1 MLTVESIP
9 IVKIEV
15 GPHRQRS
22 EGEDEELQELTASM
36 RRVGVLVPIIV
47 VPKDDRFLLVA
58 GHRRIAAATAAGLAE
73 VPAIVR
79 AGNEA
84 ENAEVSFAENFFRR
98 DLSPIEQAAAIRECL
113 DTGIM
118 NIEELAKGFN
128 RTEQWITA
136 QANLTT
142 WAPEVLHAIHN
153 KRISVS
159 AGRNLALV
167 DDPQYRAFLLNNA
180 VENGASARVTAAWLQ
195 HYQLSRPPAEV
206 LATTLV
212 DGPQPAAIV
221 IPQSPCLFCSQV
233 FRTDAL
239 NYMPVVVNAWHDF
252 NRQGKALINQNK
264 GAREWN

>member
-9 IVKIEV
+9 IAKIEV

-22 EGEDEELQELTASM
+22 EGEDEEIQEIAASIK
-36 RRVGVLVPIIV
+36 RVGVVEPIIV
-47 VPKDDRFLLVA
+47 ARKGDTFSLVA
-58 GHRRIAAATAAGLAE
+58 GHRRIAAAAVAGLAE
-73 VPAIVR
+73 IPAIIR
-79 AGNEA
+79 EGTEA
-84 ENAEVSFAENFFRR
+84 ENAEVRFAENFFRR
-98 DLSPIEQAAAIRECL
+98 DLSPVEQAGAIRECL
-113 DTGIM
+113 DDGIM
-118 NIEELAKGFN
+118 NIEELAKGFH

-159 AGRNLALV
+159 AGRNLAMI

-195 HYQLSRPPAEV
+195 AYQLSGHAQVELNAIP
-206 LATTLV
+206 V

-221 IPQSPCLFCSQV
+221 IPMAPCMFCVQT

-239 NYMPVVVNAWHDF
+239 NYMPVCGQCLAQF
-252 NRQGKALINQNK
+252 QQ
-264 GAREWN
+264 AREKVDQPKPGG

>member
-1 MLTVESIP
+1 MLKVESIP

-15 GPHRQRS
+15 GQHRQRS
-22 EGEDEELQELTASM
+22 EGEDEEIQELTASI

-58 GHRRIAAATAAGLAE
+58 GHRRIAAAAAAGLAE

-79 AGNEA
+79 EGNEA
-84 ENAEVSFAENFFRR
+84 ENAEVCFAENFFSL
-98 DLSPIEQAAAIRECL
+98 DLSPVERAAAIRECL
-113 DTGIM
+113 DNGTM
-118 NIEELAKGFN
+118 NIEELAKVFH
-128 RTEQWITA
+128 RTEQWVTA
-136 QANLTT
+136 QANLTK
-142 WAPEVLHAIHN
+142 WAPEVLHAIHT

-159 AGRNLALV
+159 AGRNLALI

-180 VENGASARVTAAWLQ
+180 VENGASARATAAWLQ

-206 LATTLV
+206 LAAVSV

-221 IPQSPCLFCSQV
+221 IPQGPCLFCCHT

-239 NYMPVVVNAWHDF
+239 NFMGVCSQCLANF
-252 NRQGKALINQNK
+252 QQ
-264 GAREWN
+264 ARETVDQQPSGG

>member
-1 MLTVESIP
+1 
-9 IVKIEV
+9 
-15 GPHRQRS
+15 
-22 EGEDEELQELTASM
+22 
-36 RRVGVLVPIIV
+36 VPVIV

-84 ENAEVSFAENFFRR
+84 DAAEVSFAENFFSL
-98 DLSPIEQAAAIRECL
+98 DLTPVERAAAIRECL
-113 DTGIM
+113 DNGIM
-118 NIEELAKGFN
+118 NIEELAKVFH
-128 RTEQWITA
+128 RSEQWITA
-136 QANLTT
+136 QVDLTT

-159 AGRNLALV
+159 AGRNLALI

-180 VENGASARVTAAWLQ
+180 VENGASARATAAWLQ
-195 HYQLSRPPAEV
+195 GYQLSRPPEAA
-206 LATTLV
+206 LNMQPV

-221 IPQSPCLFCSQV
+221 VPQGPCLFCCHT

-239 NYMPVVVNAWHDF
+239 NFMGVCGQCLANF
-252 NRQGKALINQNK
+252 QQ
-264 GAREWN
+264 AREKVDQQPTGG